1 MKLLKNLSKVID
13 MLFTE
18 FDMDTAIK
26 IWKEEGKDEAK
37 KEKQI
42 EIAKN
47 LLDVLDIETISKKT
61 GLSIT
66 EIKKLF

>member
-26 IWKEEGKDEAK
+26 IWKEEGKDEGK
-37 KEKQI
+37 KG
-42 EIAKN
+42 
-47 LLDVLDIETISKKT
+47 KT
-61 GLSIT
+61 N
-66 EIKKLF
+66 

>member
-1 MKLLKNLSKVID
+1 

-26 IWKEEGKDEAK
+26 IWKEEGKDEGK

-47 LLDVLDIETISKKT
+47 LINVLNITDVNSISKVT
-61 GLSIT
+61 GLSNE
-66 EIKKLF
+66 EINKLL

>member
-1 MKLLKNLSKVID
+1 
-13 MLFTE
+13 
-18 FDMDTAIK
+18 MDTAVR
-26 IWKEEGKDEAK
+26 IWKEEGKKEGRAEGK

-61 GLSIT
+61 GLSIK
-66 EIKKLF
+66 EIKELF

>member
-1 MKLLKNLSKVID
+1 

-26 IWKEEGKDEAK
+26 IWKEEGKDEGREEGK
-37 KEKQI
+37 KEKQT
-42 EIAKN
+42 EFAKN

-61 GLSIT
+61 VLSIT

>member
-1 MKLLKNLSKVID
+1 

-26 IWKEEGKDEAK
+26 IWKEEGKEEGRKEGK
-37 KEKQI
+37 KEKQT

-47 LLDVLDIETISKKT
+47 LINVLNITDVNSISKVT
-61 GLSIT
+61 GLSNE
-66 EIKKLF
+66 EINKLL

>member
-1 MKLLKNLSKVID
+1 

-26 IWKEEGKDEAK
+26 IWKEEGKDEGK
-37 KEKQI
+37 KEKQM

-47 LLDVLDIETISKKT
+47 LIQKGLDNDFIVETT
-61 GLSIT
+61 GLSLEEVEAMRA
-66 EIKKLF
+66 EI

>member
-1 MKLLKNLSKVID
+1 

-26 IWKEEGKDEAK
+26 IWKEEGKDEGK

>member
-26 IWKEEGKDEAK
+26 IWKEEGKDEGK

-47 LLDVLDIETISKKT
+47 LINVLNITKKT